1 MTAPDRTPDYVNPYR
16 RLAKLL
22 AAFSD
27 VAIID
32 IPGGGA
38 HLHPD
43 TVDKLAHLIASD
55 AELARLFRAQIWA
68 VSGEAS

>member
-1 MTAPDRTPDYVNPYR
+1 MTALNPTPDYANPYW
-16 RLAKLL
+16 RLAELL
-22 AAFSD
+22 AAFGD

-38 HLHPD
+38 HLDAD
-43 TVDKLAHLIASD
+43 TVDKLARRIAED
-55 AELARLFRAQIWA
+55 AELARLYRAQIWV